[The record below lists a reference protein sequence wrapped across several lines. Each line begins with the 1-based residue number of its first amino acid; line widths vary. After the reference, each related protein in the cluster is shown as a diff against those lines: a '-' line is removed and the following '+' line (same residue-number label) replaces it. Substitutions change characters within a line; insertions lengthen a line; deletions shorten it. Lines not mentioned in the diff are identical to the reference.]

1 MTLIL
6 NSSELQALLEIPEV
20 ITVIEQAFRELS
32 RGGCVIPP
40 RFSLEVPDRQG
51 VVLSMPSYM
60 VESGTM
66 GIKVV
71 SVYTRNPEK
80 GLPTVIATYLLLDAD
95 TGKPLS
101 FMDGVY
107 ITAIRTAATS
117 AVATKYLARKDSRTL
132 GIFGAGVQG
141 RFHLWALLSILAFEE
156 VRIYDINTEKAKEL
170 AREMHERHRVP
181 VIVAPSPQKLVEAS
195 DVIVTATTS
204 PVPVFEGRDLRLG
217 THINAIGAFTPV
229 TREVDSEAI
238 LRSRVV
244 VDSYQGAW
252 TEAGDILI
260 LLNEGLIGRDHVKA
274 ELGEV
279 VAGEKKVRLSPEDIT
294 LFKSVGLAIEDA
306 ATAKLA
312 YEKALQRGM
321 GQKIS
326 L

>member
-1 MTLIL
+1 MPLIL

-20 ITVIEQAFRELS
+20 ITVIEQAFLELS
-32 RGGCVIPP
+32 RGRCVIPP
-40 RFSLEVPDRQG
+40 RFSLEVADRQG
-51 VVLSMPSYM
+51 LVLYMPCYM
-60 VESGTM
+60 GEGGTL

-71 SVYTRNPEK
+71 SVYTSNPKRN
-80 GLPTVIATYLLLDAD
+80 LPTVIAAYLLLDAD
-95 TGKPLS
+95 TGSPLA

-117 AVATKYLARKDSRTL
+117 AVATKYLARRDSRTL

-156 VRIYDINTEKAKEL
+156 VRVYDLNMEKAREL
-170 AREMHERHRVP
+170 AGEMQERHRVP
-181 VIVAPSPQKLVEAS
+181 VMVAPSPQKLVEAS

-204 PVPVFEGRDLRLG
+204 LVPVFEGRDLRPG
-217 THINAIGAFTPV
+217 THVNAIGAFTPV
-229 TREVDSEAI
+229 TREVDSDAI
-238 LRSRVV
+238 LQSRVV

-260 LLNEGLIGRDHVKA
+260 PLNEGIIGRDHVKA
-274 ELGEV
+274 ELAEV

-312 YEKALQRGM
+312 YEKALQMGI